1 MKMRLYL
8 FLLFSVIGL
17 HGIHAQEKFVFG
29 VPSAVRTVFF
39 QPCYIKDS
47 TLVGQADLSV
57 KYRLTRRAGDSLYKW
72 CLLKLMAGDG
82 ISSQIDELEYF
93 NSLIMTELNSGTVG
107 VNASLRSK
115 AGMMGDA
122 PSNLFLQMVR
132 RDKEG
137 ILEVTGSD
145 MQTINRTR
153 MYKEPVPDIEWTV
166 EEGID
171 SLYGYPCMK
180 ATAQFRGRIWTAWFT
195 TDIPIGLGPWKLA
208 GLPGLILK
216 AMDQT
221 GAYCFECLELS
232 QTREPMYVY
241 DYPNKQTIDRREYL
255 KYEKNCFTMPYE
267 LLAHGD
273 RAIIWEKKTDGTVSK
288 VNESWTVPYYPIEF
302 E

>member
-93 NSLIMTELNSGTVG
+93 NSLIMTELNSGAVG

-180 ATAQFRGRIWTAWFT
+180 ATAQFRGQDLDCMVYHGHSHWT
-195 TDIPIGLGPWKLA
+195 
-208 GLPGLILK
+208 
-216 AMDQT
+216 
-221 GAYCFECLELS
+221 
-232 QTREPMYVY
+232 
-241 DYPNKQTIDRREYL
+241 
-255 KYEKNCFTMPYE
+255 
-267 LLAHGD
+267 
-273 RAIIWEKKTDGTVSK
+273 GTVETGRSSRFDPEGDGSNPERI
-288 VNESWTVPYYPIEF
+288 VSSAWNSRRHESLCMSTIIPTSRQ
-302 E
+302 